1 MYQSIIRD
9 DEHNIVTLDHMT
21 HHLQNSRWF
30 KITYYHKGQARE
42 VTRYGIWDSKCRA
55 WQTKNKDIA
64 ICYQQVDDNGNHEG
78 YRTATGITH
87 IQGKPAW
94 LDS

>member
-1 MYQSIIRD
+1 MFKTIIRD
-9 DEHNIVTLDHMT
+9 QEHNEVSVDYMHNYLGNT
-21 HHLQNSRWF
+21 RWF

-42 VTRYGIWDSKCRA
+42 VTRYGVWDDKCRA
-55 WQTKNKDIA
+55 WQTKNNDIA
-64 ICYQQVDDNGNHEG
+64 ICYQQVDDNGNLEG

-87 IQGKPAW
+87 IHGKPAR

>member
-1 MYQSIIRD
+1 MFKTVIRD
-9 DEHNIVTLDHMT
+9 EEHNEVSVDYMHNYLGNT
-21 HHLQNSRWF
+21 RWF

-55 WQTKNKDIA
+55 WRTKNHDIA
-64 ICYQQVDDNGNHEG
+64 ICYQQVDDNGNLEG

-87 IQGKPAW
+87 IQGKPAR

>member
-1 MYQSIIRD
+1 MFKTVIRD
-9 DEHNIVTLDHMT
+9 EEHNEISVDYMHNYLGNT
-21 HHLQNSRWF
+21 RWF
-30 KITYYHKGQARE
+30 KITYYHKSQARE

-55 WQTKNKDIA
+55 WRTKNYDIA
-64 ICYQQVDDNGNHEG
+64 ICYQQVDDNGNLEG

-87 IQGKPAW
+87 IQGKPAR

>member
-1 MYQSIIRD
+1 MFKSVITD
-9 DEHNIVTLDHMT
+9 NFNDEVTLEYMTDH
-21 HHLQNSRWF
+21 LEKSRWF
-30 KITYYHKGQARE
+30 KITYYHKSQGKD

-55 WQTKNKDIA
+55 WRTKNDDIA
-64 ICYQQVDDNGNHEG
+64 ICYQQVDDNGNLEG

-87 IQGKPAW
+87 IHGKPAR

>member
-1 MYQSIIRD
+1 MFKTVIRD
-9 DEHNIVTLDHMT
+9 EEHNEVSVDYMHNYLGNT
-21 HHLQNSRWF
+21 RWF
-30 KITYYHKGQARE
+30 KITYYHKAQARE

-55 WQTKNKDIA
+55 WQTKNNDIA
-64 ICYQQVDDNGNHEG
+64 ICYQQVDDNGNLEG

-87 IQGKPAW
+87 IHGKPAR

>member
-1 MYQSIIRD
+1 MFKTVIRD
-9 DEHNIVTLDHMT
+9 EEHNEVSVDYMHNYLGNT
-21 HHLQNSRWF
+21 RWF

-55 WQTKNKDIA
+55 WQTKNNDIA
-64 ICYQQVDDNGNHEG
+64 ICYQQVDDNGNLEG

-87 IQGKPAW
+87 IHGKPARI
-94 LDS
+94 DS

>member
-1 MYQSIIRD
+1 MFKTIIRD
-9 DEHNIVTLDHMT
+9 QEHNEISVDYMHNYLGNT
-21 HHLQNSRWF
+21 RWF

-42 VTRYGIWDSKCRA
+42 VTRYGVWDDKCRA
-55 WQTKNKDIA
+55 WQTKNNDIA
-64 ICYQQVDDNGNHEG
+64 ICYQQVDDNGNLEG

-87 IQGKPAW
+87 IQGKPAR

>member
-1 MYQSIIRD
+1 MFKTVIRD
-9 DEHNIVTLDHMT
+9 EEHNEVSVDYMHNYLGNT
-21 HHLQNSRWF
+21 RWF
-30 KITYYHKGQARE
+30 KITYYHKAQARE

-55 WQTKNKDIA
+55 WRTKNDDIA
-64 ICYQQVDDNGNHEG
+64 ICYQQVDDNGQLQG

-87 IQGKPAW
+87 ISGKPAR

>member
-1 MYQSIIRD
+1 MFKTIIRD
-9 DEHNIVTLDHMT
+9 QEHNEVSVDYMHNYLGNT
-21 HHLQNSRWF
+21 RWF
-30 KITYYHKGQARE
+30 KITYYHKAQARE

-55 WQTKNKDIA
+55 WRTKNYDIA
-64 ICYQQVDDNGNHEG
+64 ICYQQVDDNGNLEG

-87 IQGKPAW
+87 IQGKPAR

>member
-1 MYQSIIRD
+1 MFKTVIRD
-9 DEHNIVTLDHMT
+9 EEHNEVSVDYMHNYLGNT
-21 HHLQNSRWF
+21 RWF
-30 KITYYHKGQARE
+30 KITYYHKSQARE

-55 WQTKNKDIA
+55 WRTKNYDIA
-64 ICYQQVDDNGNHEG
+64 ICYQQVDDNGNLEG

-87 IQGKPAW
+87 IQGKPAR